1 MKCIVVGAGAWGLPA
16 GAELARRGHDVIVLD
31 RFGVSNPFSSS
42 SGTSRLWRTMDPD
55 PAVVRRARRSVEA
68 MEDLAVRT
76 GRTLFLRRGLL
87 WRDDVSLE
95 RVARTLSTADIDSR
109 EIGARD
115 VGTVLPGLRPDGRDA
130 IWQPDAGV
138 ILAEEMLAAQLSV
151 LERHG
156 GRLEQ
161 GRHVVRIDE
170 SGGRFRVACASGE
183 EYHAD
188 AVVVAAGPF
197 TPSLLPS
204 LGVDIPL
211 RPYLEQ
217 VVHFGNASALSA
229 TDHLTCF
236 FDGPRGEEP
245 GIYCMPVP
253 GGGYKVGLDRPLGA
267 FDPGD
272 PDRTPDDARTRHLA
286 HRVARDL
293 TGVTPNVLSAQV
305 CAWTDSP
312 DGKFIVDTLRDG
324 LVLAC
329 GDSGE
334 GFKFSALMGTILADL
349 VEGRTLDPD
358 DAALGLSRF
367 SGGYPDAPQGATA
380 LGRH

>member
-16 GAELARRGHDVIVLD
+16 GAELARRGHDATVLD
-31 RFGVSNPFSSS
+31 RFGVSNTFSSS
-42 SGTSRLWRTMDPD
+42 SGTTRLWRTMDPD
-55 PAVVRRARRSVEA
+55 PAVARRARRSVEA
-68 MEDLAVRT
+68 MEDLAART

-95 RVARTLSTADIDSR
+95 RVSRTLSTSDIEYR

-138 ILAEEMLAAQLSV
+138 ILAEDMLAAQLSV

-170 SGGRFRVACASGE
+170 SGGRFRLVCASGE
-183 EYHAD
+183 EYLAD

-197 TPSLLPS
+197 TPGLLPS

-217 VVHFGNASALSA
+217 VVHFGDASAPSA
-229 TDHLTCF
+229 TDNLTCF

-245 GIYCMPVP
+245 GIYCMPAP
-253 GGGYKVGLDRPLGA
+253 GGGYKVGLDVPLGA
-267 FDPGD
+267 FDPHGT
-272 PDRTPDDARTRHLA
+272 DRTPSDDRTRQLA

-293 TGVTPNVLSAQV
+293 TGVTPDVLSAQV

-312 DGKFIVDTLRDG
+312 DGQFVVDRIRDG

-334 GFKFSALMGTILADL
+334 GFKFSALMGLILADL
-349 VEGRTLDPD
+349 VEGRALDPD
-358 DAALGLSRF
+358 DDALGLARF
-367 SGGYPDAPQGATA
+367 SEGYPDAAQGATA